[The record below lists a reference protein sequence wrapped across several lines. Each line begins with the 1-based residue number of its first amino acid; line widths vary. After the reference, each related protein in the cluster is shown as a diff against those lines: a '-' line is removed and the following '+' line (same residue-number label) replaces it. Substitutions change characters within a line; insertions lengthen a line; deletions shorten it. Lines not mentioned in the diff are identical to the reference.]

1 MLIIINYVVPTT
13 NVFPILNRSTL
24 LQLDPKATNEIGALD
39 AAKFL
44 KKSGLSDVV
53 LSRVW
58 DLSDPSGRGFLT
70 KEGFFVALKLIG
82 LAQEGSEINIKN
94 IYNVLSK
101 PPKVVSSCCGA
112 S

>member
-1 MLIIINYVVPTT
+1 MFCVY
-13 NVFPILNRSTL
+13 F
-24 LQLDPKATNEIGALD
+24 QLDPKESNEIGALD

-58 DLSDPSGRGFLT
+58 DLSDPNGRGFLS

-82 LAQEGSEINIKN
+82 LAQEGSDINMKN
-94 IYNVLSK
+94 IFKELEK
-101 PPKVVSSCCGA
+101 PPKVVRCYFSHTILLI
-112 S
+112 